1 MGGRVGGERE
11 SNSRTRPE
19 RPAQRAQAARLRPA
33 PETGGCGGR
42 GLCPSW
48 IPRSGSQV
56 SPAQAVTAQRRAP
69 LSLKWL
75 RYRESR
81 PAGVRTWARAAALSR
96 CWAAGAPSTKAW
108 PGRGDCPRGLAL
120 APVDPPHAGG
130 FRASCRAGLGEGEAV
145 GAGPSTPGLSAGLSA
160 LSGGRVSGVRIG
172 LTQLQLRSRQGPAW
186 RSNQREKVSNGT
198 DVRPL
203 TPTSRVR
210 NQAGGAG
217 ALVVVPGAQF
227 GASGRAARR
236 HDRRLRIP
244 AARRCSL
251 PGRTQRAFTPKH
263 PPFPGSRS
271 AFSSSRAP

>member
-1 MGGRVGGERE
+1 M
-11 SNSRTRPE
+11 
-19 RPAQRAQAARLRPA
+19 
-33 PETGGCGGR
+33 
-42 GLCPSW
+42 CPSW

-227 GASGRAARR
+227 GASGRAAIAASGSLLPAGAPCLDARSG
-236 HDRRLRIP
+236 HSLLNIPPSPVAEAPFRLP
-244 AARRCSL
+244 APPNLRL
-251 PGRTQRAFTPKH
+251 QKDKLQVFTPNLKC
-263 PPFPGSRS
+263 
-271 AFSSSRAP
+271 A

>member
-1 MGGRVGGERE
+1 MATAGGQPESSAKRRRRRRRPRGGEEARGGRGGEAPARRAARGRAKRGPGREGWVGGRVGGERE

-145 GAGPSTPGLSAGLSA
+145 RPGREHRRAAGIRRRRSCLRAALPEAPNCAPGTTTSAPAPPAWFRTLE
-160 LSGGRVSGVRIG
+160 VGVR
-172 LTQLQLRSRQGPAW
+172 
-186 RSNQREKVSNGT
+186 
-198 DVRPL
+198 
-203 TPTSRVR
+203 
-210 NQAGGAG
+210 
-217 ALVVVPGAQF
+217 
-227 GASGRAARR
+227 
-236 HDRRLRIP
+236 
-244 AARRCSL
+244 
-251 PGRTQRAFTPKH
+251 GRTSVPLET
-263 PPFPGSRS
+263 
-271 AFSSSRAP
+271 FSL

>member
-1 MGGRVGGERE
+1 MPELDPPLRLPGKPRAGGHRSAPCTPV
-11 SNSRTRPE
+11 PKV
-19 RPAQRAQAARLRPA
+19 AA
-33 PETGGCGGR
+33 
-42 GLCPSW
+42 
-48 IPRSGSQV
+48 IPRKS
-56 SPAQAVTAQRRAP
+56 
-69 LSLKWL
+69 
-75 RYRESR
+75 
-81 PAGVRTWARAAALSR
+81 
-96 CWAAGAPSTKAW
+96 
-108 PGRGDCPRGLAL
+108 PGRGSDLGEGGCFVPVLGGGGTQHKGLAREGGL
-120 APVDPPHAGG
+120 PTWAGPGSGRPSPRGG